1 MRKVNAMLNPLDPM
15 DKERTLIK
23 LLVKW
28 CVIIFCTLLA
38 AASTASAA
46 SDYSARPSLS
56 AAEHFAAAKA
66 MDDRS
71 EESEEPLSTEA
82 AMQAVWHV
90 DQAIAKG
97 YQDRK
102 QAYRLLDKMLGA
114 VVTSNYDCFMG
125 KYKDSKDHT
134 ILKLCAP
141 IIAARKRMND
151 MIPERYRDYP
161 EDPEIVLSYA
171 SYLSVNGASKA
182 EIEALYKKTLQ
193 LSKSP
198 EISGVL
204 AYLLVE
210 EEKYDEAKERFAET
224 LELVS
229 DEYLLADNL
238 ERFVSHLRGFGCA
251 MPAEIEQAVKAIPER
266 YKSDSEMHKHE
277 QKVKAKVKPTKEEL
291 EDSNKLAAIKK
302 QVIDAIRKAQCK
314 S

>member
-1 MRKVNAMLNPLDPM
+1 M
-15 DKERTLIK
+15 LIK
-23 LLVKW
+23 LLVQSF
-28 CVIIFCTLLA
+28 VIIFFSLFA
-38 AASTASAA
+38 AVSTAVAE

-66 MDDRS
+66 IADLTQDY
-71 EESEEPLSTEA
+71 EDGAEFPTEA
-82 AMQAVWHV
+82 AVQAVWHV

-97 YQDRK
+97 YPDHK
-102 QAYRLLDKMLGA
+102 QADRLLNKMLS
-114 VVTSNYDCFMG
+114 VVITSNYDCFMG
-125 KYKDSKDHT
+125 KYKDSKDPA

-141 IIAARKRMND
+141 MIAAKKRKAD
-151 MIPERYRDYP
+151 TISERYRNYP
-161 EDPEIVLSYA
+161 TDPGIVLSYA
-171 SYLSVNGASKA
+171 SYMSLNGASKA

-251 MPAEIEQAVKAIPER
+251 MPAETEQAVKAIPMR
-266 YKSDSEMHKHE
+266 YKSESGAHEHE
-277 QKVKAKVKPTKEEL
+277 QKIKEKIKPTKEEL
-291 EDSNKLAAIKK
+291 EDSKKLAAIKK

-314 S
+314 APG